1 MAFTDKD
8 AVPYS
13 GDDLV
18 RYIDKALKVTPPKS
32 RFRKISYKFIK
43 HFFQTQ
49 LIDTDKIPEKPC
61 LFVANHAMYAIDGPI
76 FGIPMLVEQGRFLR
90 ALSDKFLWNPINEN
104 LLLNQGVVIGHP
116 DVCSA
121 LMENGSDLM
130 VFPGGA
136 HEATKTADKKYQLLW
151 KERYG
156 FIKLAAKHGYTIVP
170 TAIVG
175 PEDFYDHLLEGED
188 LPNTLVGRALTK
200 FGVLNENTR
209 SDLLGPLP
217 IGVFGTLIPKPQK
230 CYIQFGEPLDLSK
243 YKGKQLAQKTMI
255 PLRQQVADE
264 INGMITGLLKARGK
278 DKARS
283 GRLRRLLT
291 KTR

>member
-104 LLLNQGVVIGHP
+104 MLLNQGVVIGHP

-121 LMENGSDLM
+121 LMKNGSDLM

-188 LPNTLVGRALTK
+188 LPNTLVGRVLSK

-243 YKGKQLAQKTMI
+243 YKGKRLAQKTMI